1 MKKLYLFLCS
11 LLACLVLFTSC
22 GSPSQDRS
30 KGSDHQAQSIQTSLN
45 QTSILVEEDQAYTD
59 KDHVAAYIHQYGHLP
74 PNYITKKEA
83 QALGWKD
90 KGSLD
95 KIAPG
100 KSIGGDRFGNYQ
112 EQLPHKEGRTWKEA
126 DIDYIKGNRNGK
138 RLIYSNDGLVYYTD
152 DHYKTFKEIP

>member
-22 GSPSQDRS
+22 GSPSQDMA
-30 KGSDHQAQSIQTSLN
+30 KESDHQAQSIQTSLN

-90 KGSLD
+90 KGSLNT
-95 KIAPG
+95 IAPG

-112 EQLPHKEGRTWKEA
+112 EQLPHKEGRT
-126 DIDYIKGNRNGK
+126 
-138 RLIYSNDGLVYYTD
+138 
-152 DHYKTFKEIP
+152 